1 MQTEGIFGI
10 IFGKNYGNAEILPA
24 YYTRQDAEQIF
35 DFAKNYT
42 KLLLLRVCSE
52 ETFNGHLL
60 LSYMASCMVKMIQ
73 FWLREANLFW
83 GSRLLYLRNQ
93 KCTVYKSRIVT
104 EVPQKDANDT
114 YKAFEMKCP
123 SSSPFKYGVLQY
135 NPKWRRHYLRLRY
148 NQEH

>member
-10 IFGKNYGNAEILPA
+10 ISGKNYGNAEILPA
-24 YYTRQDAEQIF
+24 YCTRQDAEQIF

-42 KLLLLRVCSE
+42 KLLPLRVSSE

-60 LSYMASCMVKMIQ
+60 RLYMASCMVKMIQ
-73 FWLREANLFW
+73 LRLKEANLFW
-83 GSRLLYLRNQ
+83 GSRLLYLRKK
-93 KCTVYKSRIVT
+93 KCTVYKSRMVT
-104 EVPQKDANDT
+104 DVPQKDANDT

-123 SSSPFKYGVLQY
+123 SSSPFKDGVLQY
-135 NPKWRRHYLRLRY
+135 NPEWRRHYLRLRY